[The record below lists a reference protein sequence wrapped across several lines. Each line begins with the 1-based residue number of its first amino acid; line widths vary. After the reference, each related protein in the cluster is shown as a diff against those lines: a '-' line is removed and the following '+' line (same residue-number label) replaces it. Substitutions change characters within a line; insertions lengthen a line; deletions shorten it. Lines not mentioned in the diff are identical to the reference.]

1 MIGHDREQ
9 VVPGVD
15 GVQSTPDDGEDD
27 VDDDGADD
35 GDDDVDDGD
44 YVHCAVRT
52 TLSNG
57 CRTGCRA
64 RDRAGCS
71 TTPGPSQTWRQVL
84 GKECGLSLLIGC
96 WLIVSHLGTD
106 GWSPPVTL
114 SRQRPGKPGRQ
125 QMA

>member
-1 MIGHDREQ
+1 MTDSKSSQ
-9 VVPGVD
+9 VLMVCSPHLMMGRMVMTM
-15 GVQSTPDDGEDD
+15 VIMCT
-27 VDDDGADD
+27 
-35 GDDDVDDGD
+35 
-44 YVHCAVRT
+44 VRT

-57 CRTGCRA
+57 CTTGRRA

-71 TTPGPSQTWRQVL
+71 TTPGPSRTWRQVL

>member
-1 MIGHDREQ
+1 MIGHDRQQ

-15 GVQSTPDDGEDD
+15 GVQSAPGEREDD
-27 VDDDGADD
+27 MLTMVIMFT
-35 GDDDVDDGD
+35 
-44 YVHCAVRT
+44 VRT

-57 CRTGCRA
+57 CTTGRRA

-71 TTPGPSQTWRQVL
+71 TTPGPSRTWHQVL